1 MCFKV
6 SRRKCGAQTLFGGG
20 ATRGGDEGRQGEA
33 RGAPAAEMDSQEE
46 EKPFEVEADAEC
58 FESSQDLVHEIFRV
72 DGGRKFAGFTNT
84 SVLYSHTYEISY
96 ETACEDSCFACAAQ
110 VTFANRVKKDGKW
123 IAVPGKFLILSLH
136 LLVLAQM
143 GNANN
148 SQVFFP
154 PLLPGLIQ

>member
-1 MCFKV
+1 
-6 SRRKCGAQTLFGGG
+6 
-20 ATRGGDEGRQGEA
+20 
-33 RGAPAAEMDSQEE
+33 MDSQEEQEDQEE

-96 ETACEDSCFACAAQ
+96 QAACEDSCFACAAQ
-110 VTFANRVKKDGKW
+110 ATYANRVKKDGKW
-123 IAVPGKFLILSLH
+123 IAVPGKFLILSLR

-148 SQVFFP
+148 SQAFFP
-154 PLLPGLIQ
+154 PLLPVKQGHHLVG